1 VEGFNGVTPR
11 ELRARAIDKAIQL
24 GPRPADRLGVRQW
37 TEERRC
43 TVILLSYL
51 ADRDAALLRRAA
63 PEIAGEW
70 TDPVTQDLLL
80 DAAQE
85 C

>member
-1 VEGFNGVTPR
+1 MTPR
-11 ELRARAIDKAIQL
+11 ELRAHAIDKAIAL
-24 GPRPADRLGVRQW
+24 GPKPADGLGVQQW

-43 TVILLSYL
+43 TVMVLSYL

-63 PEIAGEW
+63 LEIAGDW
-70 TDPVTQDLLL
+70 ADPVTQDLLL

-85 C
+85 CP